1 MPYPADV
8 RHKGILPSTPNVPN
22 VRIAWSH
29 HVEASPSCNWEHS
42 VTLSHSE
49 RGRLGAEAAAAKRT
63 PEQRREIARHA
74 YMTGAVN
81 SVVNSV
87 VDGAPDLTPSQLA
100 RLRALF
106 APAVQG
112 AGKP

>member
-1 MPYPADV
+1 MPYAAHMRQEV
-8 RHKGILPSTPNVPN
+8 ILPSTPNVPI

-29 HVEASPSCNWEHS
+29 HREATTRNRELF
-42 VTLSHSE
+42 VTLSHAD

-63 PEQRREIARHA
+63 PAQRREIARHA
-74 YMTGAVN
+74 YLTGAVN
-81 SVVNSV
+81 SVV
-87 VDGAPDLTPSQLA
+87 DRAPDLTPDQLA

-112 AGKP
+112 ARER